1 MRALNET
8 DKVIIALGF
17 FTIVGFIAY
26 LYFLKVPSP
35 STGTVASAN
44 WTVLKDENG
53 RVRSVTP
60 SG

>member
-1 MRALNET
+1 MNET

-26 LYFLKVPSP
+26 LYFLKIPSP
-35 STGTVASAN
+35 TAATVAAAN